1 MRHRSEWFLSDPTG
15 LVTVKCRP
23 DRPSSLDPSTGSE
36 TINYA
41 YNAASPCAMDVS
53 GSVSL
58 PITSIGA
65 LPQHDASISSGIPTS
80 SMTFHLKQSSKSP
93 LPPTML
99 TATSAT
105 PTRSRSPSNRLPI
118 SSLINS
124 PNTGT
129 ASMSTPITQP
139 DVCDTTPSTSTQ
151 SSIPPFMTDS
161 SSRKLHQYFANQAA
175 SYSVHAS
182 TLPPPSTVL
191 PSPSQANFQSF
202 NVTSGKVSL
211 DHHSFLQSMIKNQAS
226 GQISTTQPS
235 MSTSATL
242 NHQLL
247 PHVTST
253 DIPVSITQ
261 VGTTVSV
268 ASNTRGNGSNNARLR
283 RRLSDKDKE
292 RRLVRR
298 SSSKRKDK
306 ENGGDSSVHISTATS
321 SGSLEKFGSSGALTT
336 GVESSESGPPSIG

>member
-36 TINYA
+36 TKNYA

-191 PSPSQANFQSF
+191 PSPSQAHFQSF